1 MAIFDVMLLIIF
13 LSSVIIEDIWLKCR
27 ANPTYAMA
35 YFYFTDK
42 ERPEDLVRSMINQFS
57 AQCKNTPDVLVKL
70 YEQCRTDR
78 RQPSAK
84 DLMMALQLIIQGFE
98 RAYIVLDAL
107 DECAERMR
115 LLDVAEEIISWKPE
129 RLHVLATSRR
139 ERVFM
144 DRLEP
149 RAAATFDIQNLIRED
164 IRIYVHG
171 RLSSQFATKTWLSKV
186 QHTIENRLIEDADGM

>member
-1 MAIFDVMLLIIF
+1 
-13 LSSVIIEDIWLKCR
+13 
-27 ANPTYAMA
+27 MA

-70 YEQCRTDR
+70 HEQCRTDR

-84 DLMMALQLIIQGFE
+84 DLMTALQLILQGFE
-98 RAYIVLDAL
+98 QAYIVLDAL
-107 DECAERMR
+107 DECAERTR
-115 LLDVAEEIISWKPE
+115 LLDVAEEIISWMPE
-129 RLHVLATSRR
+129 RLHVLATGRR
-139 ERVFM
+139 ERVFI

-149 RAAATFDIQNLIRED
+149 RASATFDIQNLIRED

-171 RLSSQFATKTWLSKV
+171 RLSLQFAAKTWLSKV
-186 QHTIENRLIEDADGM
+186 QHTIENRLIKDADGM